1 MADFKVA
8 IPFVLQ
14 HEGGYVHDPEDAG
27 GETKYGICKRSYP
40 KVDIAKLT
48 EEKARDIY
56 ERDFW
61 QPLGLDGF
69 KSQEVATKV
78 FDSAVL
84 IGSKRAIIFLQRAVQ
99 NAGGGIVPVDG
110 KMGASTIAAV
120 NASSPDL
127 LLMSY
132 RHFLVTYYE
141 GLVETVPTNKKFLKG
156 WVKRANS

>member
-1 MADFKVA
+1 MAEFKRA
-8 IPFVLQ
+8 IPIILR
-14 HEGGYVHDPEDAG
+14 HEGGYVHDPDDAG
-27 GETKYGICKRSYP
+27 GETKFGISKRSYP
-40 KVDIAKLT
+40 KLDIAKLT
-48 EEKARDIY
+48 EEEARKIY

-61 QPLGLDGF
+61 KPLRLDAIN
-69 KSQEVATKV
+69 SHEIATKV

-84 IGSKRAIIFLQRAVQ
+84 IGLKRAVTFLQRAVQ